1 VEAIAAA
8 VRIPVQAGGGVRS
21 PTDVAELLDAGIA
34 RVVVGTAAVLQGGF
48 LAEIAQQ
55 WPGQVA
61 AGVDHRNGE
70 VRIRGWTEGSGRDV
84 ASVVGELAAAGA
96 AAVIVTEI
104 SRDGL
109 LLGPDVAGYRALLRT
124 CEIPL
129 IASGGTGSLDDLRRL
144 ARLQVAGRRLA
155 GAIVG
160 RAIYEGRFSVPD
172 AVAAS
177 RGAPA

>member
-1 VEAIAAA
+1 LE
-8 VRIPVQAGGGVRS
+8 GV
-21 PTDVAELLDAGIA
+21 
-34 RVVVGTAAVLQGGF
+34 
-48 LAEIAQQ
+48 
-55 WPGQVA
+55 
-61 AGVDHRNGE
+61 
-70 VRIRGWTEGSGRDV
+70 GRDV
-84 ASVVGELAAAGA
+84 ASVVTELAAAGA

-109 LLGPDVAGYRALLRT
+109 MLGPDLAGYRALLRT
-124 CEIPL
+124 CEVPL

-144 ARLQVAGRRLA
+144 ARLQAGGRRLA

-177 RGAPA
+177 RGAPI

>member
-1 VEAIAAA
+1 
-8 VRIPVQAGGGVRS
+8 VRTTA
-21 PTDVAELLDAGIA
+21 DAAELLEAGIA
-34 RVVVGTAAVLQGGF
+34 RVVVGTAAVLQAGF

-55 WPGQVA
+55 WPGRVA
-61 AGVDHRNGE
+61 AGVDHRDGE
-70 VRIRGWTEGSGRDV
+70 VRVRGWSEGSGRDV

-109 LLGPDVAGYRALLRT
+109 MLGPDVAGYRALLRT
-124 CEIPL
+124 CEVPL

-144 ARLQVAGRRLA
+144 ARLQAGGRRLA
-155 GAIVG
+155 GVIVG
-160 RAIYEGRFSVPD
+160 RAIYEGRFNVPD

-177 RGAPA
+177 RGAPI